1 MAGRYALE
9 HISQM
14 RYSIKKLWK
23 CVRSFASAGQGGPG
37 GSHPVAGARL
47 ALATRLAAA
56 PSHLLC
62 CTPQQVQAGV
72 RVSHMRADV
81 SHATELAPELVKALT
96 SGAMSA
102 S

>member
-1 MAGRYALE
+1 MVIA
-9 HISQM
+9 QV

-23 CVRSFASAGQGGPG
+23 CVRSFASAGQGGGG

-47 ALATRLAAA
+47 ALARPSRAA

-62 CTPQQVQAGV
+62 GPLLQLQAGV

-81 SHATELAPELVKALT
+81 SHAAELAPELVKALT
-96 SGAMSA
+96 SETILAT
-102 S
+102 